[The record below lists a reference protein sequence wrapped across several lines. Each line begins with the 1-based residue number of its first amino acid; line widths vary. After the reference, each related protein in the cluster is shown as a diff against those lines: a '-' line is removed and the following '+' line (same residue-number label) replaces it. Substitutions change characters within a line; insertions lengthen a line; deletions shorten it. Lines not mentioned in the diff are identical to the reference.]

1 MRRLLRTISIISIL
15 LSYSAGAQPVTLS
28 AVADKH
34 KILIGEPL
42 KLEVTATAPRSV
54 AVQWPAIDSIY
65 HFEILHRSEIDT
77 QLSGSDVAF
86 KRVYTLTSWD
96 SGRWQLPSFHTTGSN
111 KTKPL
116 PIEVAYTPF
125 DPKQDYHDIKDI
137 LDVKP
142 PARITWYWYV
152 IGAVL
157 LLLLFWLLFPQ
168 RRRKETEEVPLSAEA
183 VYKEAMK
190 RLEQL
195 KKQQTNAEAK
205 GYYTA
210 LIDIFREYLYKR
222 KNMQSFSKTTED
234 LAHQVKSLQMPA
246 ADYQALVPVLQLSDM
261 VKFAKYQPQ
270 PDETK
275 TAWET
280 IRKSIVTIEH
290 IK

>member
-1 MRRLLRTISIISIL
+1 MRGLLCTISVIGIL
-15 LSYSAGAQPVTLS
+15 LSHMAMAQPVQLS
-28 AVADKH
+28 AVADKQ

-42 KLEVTATAPRSV
+42 KLEVTAMAPRSV

-65 HFEILHRSEIDT
+65 HFEILHRSKIDT
-77 QLSGSDVAF
+77 QLSGNDVAF

-96 SGRWQLPSFHTTGSN
+96 SGRWQLPSFHTTASN

-116 PIEVAYTPF
+116 VVEVAYTPF

-142 PARITWYWYV
+142 PTRITWYWYV
-152 IGAVL
+152 IGAAL
-157 LLLLFWLLFPQ
+157 LLLLFWLIFPQ
-168 RRRKETEEVPLSAEA
+168 RKRKETEEAPISTEG

-195 KKQQTNAEAK
+195 KKQQTSAEAK
-205 GYYTA
+205 AYYTA
-210 LIDIFREYLYKR
+210 LIDIFRDYLYKR
-222 KNMQSFSKTTED
+222 KNIQSFSKTTED
-234 LAHQVKSLQMPA
+234 LAHQIKSLQLPS

-280 IRKSIVTIEH
+280 IRHSIVTIEQ